1 MNRKYLD
8 DIGDTARWDNCWG
21 EPGDELS
28 KSDQQFL
35 DEYGVNPREVFNLDT
50 AFFEWLYERVMA
62 YENIAE
68 NFVKLDTVRDGF
80 RYQDHTYSQRELMH
94 ILIDKLKAVLD
105 DGVDYDAKLVK
116 EICTI
121 WGELLPAM
129 WY

>member
-1 MNRKYLD
+1 MSRKYLD

-80 RYQDHTYSQRELMH
+80 RYQDHTYSQRDLMH

-105 DGVDYDAKLVK
+105 DGVDYDANLVK